1 MAGASFCTGAI
12 CNTTGD
18 CCRVAGA
25 GFGLSADGTSCG
37 ACPAGQFKS
46 DAGAGLCSLC
56 PSGQYSGVE
65 GATSDTVCTI
75 CGGFTNAAQSTCS
88 GGGMQWVL
96 GSWGS
101 QSCDAVCWSQGTA
114 MTCYGAAAFK
124 EVTSLA
130 YFEDNVNN
138 GQLGCSG
145 GTSSSSWSY
154 APYQSSSSCYQG
166 GGGTCGASSSSRTR
180 FCPCACPA
188 GKYSSTGST
197 AACQS

>member
-1 MAGASFCTGAI
+1 M
-12 CNTTGD
+12 
-18 CCRVAGA
+18 
-25 GFGLSADGTSCG
+25 
-37 ACPAGQFKS
+37 
-46 DAGAGLCSLC
+46 C

-65 GATSDTVCTI
+65 GATSDAVCTT
-75 CGGFTNAAQSTCS
+75 CDGFTNAARTTCT

-96 GSWGS
+96 GSTAG
-101 QSCDAVCWSQGTA
+101 QSCDAVCGSQGTA

-138 GQLGCSG
+138 GQAGCSG
-145 GTSSSSWSY
+145 GNSSTSSSA
-154 APYQSSSSCYQG
+154 APYQSGSSCYYG
-166 GGGTCGASSSSRTR
+166 DDGTCGSSHSSSVTR

-188 GKYSSTGST
+188 GQYSDTGST